1 MALIVLAADKGAPGV
16 TTAATALGAVWPRPV
31 LLAEC
36 DPAGGDVA
44 YRLPAADGGV
54 LNPGRGLLTLGA
66 TARRGLT
73 TALIHEHTQKIVG
86 GLDVLAGL
94 THGEQAAGLTWL
106 WGPLG
111 RALAALPGADV
122 LADCGRLG
130 GHPELGEL
138 IAEAGLVVLFT
149 RGSLDHVAHLRE
161 RLHVM
166 PRGARVGVV
175 VIADP
180 RQYRGTIEDVRR
192 IVAAT
197 SKDVAFVAGLAHD
210 PKGAELLRG
219 QWGGRLDRSLLIR
232 TAREL
237 AGRLAAET
245 APREARSTA
254 VPAPGTAPPGIRGAA
269 SAPGTV
275 PATISGAA
283 PNAPHR
289 PIPGAAP
296 RTSPDRDPGTGT
308 LRGAVPGALPGTGL
322 GAAHGTGPAAAAPR
336 TAPGPYGEAPAPNG
350 APTPYPAP
358 AGWRE
363 EGT

>member
-111 RALAALPGADV
+111 RALAGLPGADV

-237 AGRLAAET
+237 AGRLAAE
-245 APREARSTA
+245 AVPREARDA
-254 VPAPGTAPPGIRGAA
+254 IAPGPASSPRGPASPPGRT
-269 SAPGTV
+269 SAPVPGTV
-275 PATISGAA
+275 PATV
-283 PNAPHR
+283 
-289 PIPGAAP
+289 PGAPP
-296 RTSPDRDPGTGT
+296 RTAPGADPGTGA

-322 GAAHGTGPAAAAPR
+322 GARTSR
-336 TAPGPYGEAPAPNG
+336 TAPGPYGEAPAPQG
-350 APTPYPAP
+350 APAPYPAP

>member
-16 TTAATALGAVWPRPV
+16 TTAATALGAIWPRPV

-36 DPAGGDVA
+36 DPAGGDLA

-66 TARRGLT
+66 TARRGLGP
-73 TALIHEHTQKIVG
+73 ALIHEHTQKIVG

-111 RALAALPGADV
+111 RALAAMPHADV

-130 GHPELGEL
+130 AHPELGEL
-138 IAEAGLVVLFT
+138 IAEAELTVLFT
-149 RGSLDHVAHLRE
+149 RASLDHVAHLRE
-161 RLHVM
+161 RLQVL
-166 PRGARVGVV
+166 PRGTRVGVV
-175 VIADP
+175 TIADP
-180 RQYRGTIEDVRR
+180 RQYRATIDEVRR

-197 SKDVAFVAGLAHD
+197 SRDVAFVAGLAHD

-237 AGRLAAET
+237 AGRLAAQVTPGRTAAAAET
-245 APREARSTA
+245 AP
-254 VPAPGTAPPGIRGAA
+254 
-269 SAPGTV
+269 
-275 PATISGAA
+275 
-283 PNAPHR
+283 
-289 PIPGAAP
+289 
-296 RTSPDRDPGTGT
+296 
-308 LRGAVPGALPGTGL
+308 
-322 GAAHGTGPAAAAPR
+322 
-336 TAPGPYGEAPAPNG
+336 
-350 APTPYPAP
+350 
-358 AGWRE
+358 
-363 EGT
+363 

>member
-36 DPAGGDVA
+36 DPAGGDLA

-66 TARRGLT
+66 TARRGLHPDQ
-73 TALIHEHTQKIVG
+73 IHEHSQKIVG

-94 THGEQAAGLTWL
+94 THGEQAGGLTWL

-111 RALAALPGADV
+111 RALAAVPHADV

-130 GHPELGEL
+130 GHPELHDL
-138 IAEAGLVVLFT
+138 LAEAALVVLFT
-149 RGSLDHVAHLRE
+149 RASLDHVAHLRE
-161 RLHVM
+161 RLISM
-166 PRGARVGVV
+166 GKGPQLGVV

-180 RQYRGTIEDVRR
+180 RQYRDSIDEVRR
-192 IVAAT
+192 IIAAT
-197 SKDVAFVAGLAHD
+197 GREVAFVGGLAHD

-237 AGRLAAET
+237 AGRLAAHVSPPERT
-245 APREARSTA
+245 PE
-254 VPAPGTAPPGIRGAA
+254 PGGRI
-269 SAPGTV
+269 SAPGV
-275 PATISGAA
+275 VERS
-283 PNAPHR
+283 R
-289 PIPGAAP
+289 
-296 RTSPDRDPGTGT
+296 S
-308 LRGAVPGALPGTGL
+308 
-322 GAAHGTGPAAAAPR
+322 
-336 TAPGPYGEAPAPNG
+336 YGD
-350 APTPYPAP
+350 
-358 AGWRE
+358 
-363 EGT
+363 